1 MVGIEEAYCNT
12 LIRALLLAN
21 YALLEATIIDALQH
35 TVVWGKADTLGLDAI
50 PEIAILEYLKS
61 FDQYAIMLSEE
72 SGKDGNPLAMVDP
85 ESPGP
90 ARTFFVCDPTDRSA
104 QLYEYL
110 LKFSKDQDPLCK
122 VAHAVHHPQC
132 RTEWESAFTGPCS
145 ITGALSAITCVR
157 RGMPI
162 CSAFLNYI
170 TQELFVACSAG
181 GIPHGHSAP
190 RRHRIVADDRFSS
203 SSDLWKRHPFPPS

>member
-72 SGKDGNPLAMVDP
+72 SGKDGNQLAMIDP
-85 ESPGP
+85 ESQGP

-104 QLYEYL
+104 QLSEYL
-110 LKFSKDQDPLCK
+110 LKFSKDQDSLCK
-122 VAHAVHHPQC
+122 VAQALRHEHCKA
-132 RTEWESAFTGPCS
+132 EWEISFGSPCS
-145 ITGALSAITCVR
+145 ITGALSAITCIR
-157 RGMPI
+157 R
-162 CSAFLNYI
+162 
-170 TQELFVACSAG
+170 
-181 GIPHGHSAP
+181 
-190 RRHRIVADDRFSS
+190 
-203 SSDLWKRHPFPPS
+203 